1 LSFAIDVNILLYAS
15 DSGSSCHE
23 KAAGFLRKC
32 ITQGQFFCL
41 GWPTV
46 MSYLRIATH
55 PSIFKHPLTPEEAQ
69 ANIEL
74 LLKLP
79 HLRLLTEKEGFWE
92 TYKEL
97 TAENPIRGNLV
108 PDAHLSAILRQHGV
122 QKLFTH
128 DRDFL
133 RFSFL
138 KVEDPLI

>member
-1 LSFAIDVNILLYAS
+1 
-15 DSGSSCHE
+15 
-23 KAAGFLRKC
+23 
-32 ITQGQFFCL
+32 
-41 GWPTV
+41 

-55 PSIFKHPLTPEEAQ
+55 PSIFTHPLTPGEAQ

-79 HLRLLTEKEGFWE
+79 HLRLLAEKEGFWE

-97 TAENPIRGNLV
+97 TAENPTRGNLV
-108 PDAHLSAILRQHGV
+108 PDAHLSAILKQHGV
-122 QKLFTH
+122 HRLFTH

-138 KVEDPLI
+138 KVEDPLV